1 MLPLPIELN
10 RMCRLIDV
18 LLLALPLATV
28 VSAQKEPV
36 PELTPEEISLA
47 EQDLKIALV
56 GPGEEAFLQ
65 IFIKASIVPDPT
77 IDTSFVYDLILRFDP
92 DRYASPRVGIY
103 PLNFEDQFILWGK
116 RIAVYTRST
125 SWQSGRFYL
134 QDISSGQQAWIY
146 TDDARRLYIPARPPT
161 PPTKGEN
168 PATSSQWMKIIHA
181 IKPGTDLRTMSRWL
195 RLMRYQSRTA
205 VLKQSSR

>member
-1 MLPLPIELN
+1 M
-10 RMCRLIDV
+10 RWLIDF
-18 LLLALPLATV
+18 LLLALPLATI
-28 VSAQKEPV
+28 VSAQEASDPHLR
-36 PELTPEEISLA
+36 PEDIALA
-47 EQDLKIALV
+47 EQNLKMVLA

-65 IFIKASIVPDPT
+65 IFIKASIVADPT
-77 IDTSFVYDLILRFDP
+77 IDTSFVYDLVLRFDP
-92 DRYASPRVGIY
+92 DRYHSPRVGFY

-146 TDDARRLYIPARPPT
+146 TDDARRLYIPGRRKSSLPQ
-161 PPTKGEN
+161 GEN
-168 PATSSQWMKIIHA
+168 PVTSSQWMKTIHA

-205 VLKQSSR
+205 VLKQSNR

>member
-1 MLPLPIELN
+1 MPPLPIELN

-18 LLLALPLATV
+18 LLLTLSLATV
-28 VSAQKEPV
+28 VSAQKKLDPKF
-36 PELTPEEISLA
+36 TPEEISLA
-47 EQDLKIALV
+47 EQDLKMVLV
-56 GPGEEAFLQ
+56 GPGEEAYLQ
-65 IFIKASIVPDPT
+65 IFIQASIVPDPT

-146 TDDARRLYIPARPPT
+146 TDDARRLYIPGRRKSSLPQ
-161 PPTKGEN
+161 GEN
-168 PATSSQWMKIIHA
+168 PVTSSQWMKTIHA

-205 VLKQSSR
+205 VLKQSNR